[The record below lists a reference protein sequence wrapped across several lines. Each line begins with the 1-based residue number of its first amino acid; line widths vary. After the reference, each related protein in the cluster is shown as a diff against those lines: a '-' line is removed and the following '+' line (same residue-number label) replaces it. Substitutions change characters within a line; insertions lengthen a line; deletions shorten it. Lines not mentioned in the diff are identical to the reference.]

1 MNVVPQV
8 VEQKASSKPLISV
21 AMPVYNGESHLV
33 EAIDSIL
40 SQKFTNFE
48 FIIIDDGSTDNSLK
62 ILREYQQR
70 YARIRLIARE
80 NRNLATTLNDII
92 DLARGKWI
100 ARMDQDDIALPNR
113 FERQVVWLNQT
124 GADICGTWVE
134 FFGTSDRRILKHPV
148 SDSAIKTAL
157 FFGSVFAHP
166 SVMMRA
172 TLAKQLRYSQEWE
185 KCEDYDLWQ
194 RAAYANWKMTN
205 LPEVLLRYRQHKNQI
220 STASLCVQQEL
231 TQKIRLRHWE
241 MMRSKLGVD
250 EAWITELLKLRQP
263 IPPDVDLHTVNL
275 ALIALGKSSDS
286 HESLEVVL
294 DHAGR
299 LYARA
304 AGRSHSLMKHWIRL
318 NTQLGVKTSARSF
331 LQLLFLRIFRLGPEN
346 PFFARFKAISLGRWR

>member
-1 MNVVPQV
+1 
-8 VEQKASSKPLISV
+8 
-21 AMPVYNGESHLV
+21 
-33 EAIDSIL
+33 
-40 SQKFTNFE
+40 
-48 FIIIDDGSTDNSLK
+48 
-62 ILREYQQR
+62 
-70 YARIRLIARE
+70 
-80 NRNLATTLNDII
+80 
-92 DLARGKWI
+92 
-100 ARMDQDDIALPNR
+100 
-113 FERQVVWLNQT
+113 
-124 GADICGTWVE
+124 
-134 FFGTSDRRILKHPV
+134 
-148 SDSAIKTAL
+148 
-157 FFGSVFAHP
+157 
-166 SVMMRA
+166 MMRA

-286 HESLEVVL
+286 HESLAVLL

-304 AGRSHSLMKHWIRL
+304 AGRSHSLMKHWMRL
-318 NTQLGVKTSARSF
+318 NTRLGVKTSARTF
-331 LQLLFLRIFRLGPEN
+331 LQLLFLQLFRLGPEN
-346 PFFARFKAISLGRWR
+346 LFFTRLKAISLGHWK